1 MKPLILCIDDDP
13 LVLANHAR
21 SLRKHFTMH
30 TALSGEEGIAAIE
43 QGGQYTVIL
52 ADMRM
57 PGMDGIEFLVRALEL
72 SPDTVCAMLTGN
84 SDQETAVRAV
94 NEGHVFRFLN
104 KPCPSSE
111 VIDAIQACYEHH
123 KNLHAKR
130 LVEEKALDGGIRLL
144 SQVLQAANPLAVN
157 RSRVLWEY
165 VLSYYKNIDP
175 AGGVPRDLELAVTFR
190 TIGEVV
196 IPATLVHKAKTG
208 GDLTA
213 TEERLVNSAPEVGGQ
228 ILGYIPGMENVAAIV
243 RYQEKGFDGSGLP
256 MDSVAGEALPF
267 GARLIRVMS
276 GLLRL
281 EASGVAQGTALSL
294 LKKEGHLYDPE
305 ILKVCTTRWRPPAQ
319 TQFERIRVTIPLTE
333 LCISDV
339 LSRPLHTTSGT
350 FVAPE
355 GTVVTKPLLRK
366 IREWQSL
373 QMMPEEV
380 DVSVLRPINPDGANT

>member
-111 VIDAIQACYEHH
+111 VIDAIQACYERH
-123 KNLHAKR
+123 KDLHAKR

-208 GDLTA
+208 EDLTPA
-213 TEERLVNSAPEVGGQ
+213 EERLVNSAPEVGGQ
-228 ILGYIPGMENVAAIV
+228 ILGYIPGMENVAPSYDIKKRDLTGV
-243 RYQEKGFDGSGLP
+243 DCLWI
-256 MDSVAGEALPF
+256 
-267 GARLIRVMS
+267 RLLVKRFPLV
-276 GLLRL
+276 
-281 EASGVAQGTALSL
+281 QG
-294 LKKEGHLYDPE
+294 
-305 ILKVCTTRWRPPAQ
+305 
-319 TQFERIRVTIPLTE
+319 
-333 LCISDV
+333 
-339 LSRPLHTTSGT
+339 
-350 FVAPE
+350 
-355 GTVVTKPLLRK
+355 
-366 IREWQSL
+366 
-373 QMMPEEV
+373 
-380 DVSVLRPINPDGANT
+380 